1 MQLSDKQ
8 LNNLDKTAL
17 IIIVSSLQDQLQVL
31 QSQLDHTHTQLDQ
44 ANAKLSDNNRQ
55 IELLTE
61 QIRLMNQRVFGR
73 KTESATSRQIDGQLS
88 LFDTPQFEAFNE
100 AEYLKKDQL
109 KEPEITEVIIPTYRR
124 KKALGKREADLAGL
138 PARIMHHKLSEEEL
152 AQKFPDGYKELPEE
166 VYKRLHIIP
175 ETFIVDEHHVH
186 IYASKKNDGTI
197 VKAKRPKDLFRNSI
211 ATPSLVA
218 SIINGKYINAIPL
231 ERQARAHKDNGIAL
245 STNTM
250 ANWVIK
256 SSDEY
261 LSLIYDRL
269 HELIYDS
276 KVIHADETPT
286 KVMRIENTKIKN
298 GKKTYM
304 WVYRNRPLRGTH
316 PIVLFDWQPSR
327 RADHPRE
334 FLRDFSGIVITDGYQ
349 VYHKLGRERQDLTVA
364 GCWVHAR
371 RPFAEFIKAVD
382 EETASKTVAR
392 QAYDMIT
399 EIMHIDNTLDDLSA
413 ADRKK
418 QRRLLLSGKVDAY
431 FAWVK
436 ESYSRLLRNSKI
448 GKALAYSINQEVY
461 LRVFLSDGNVPMD
474 NNYAEQA
481 IRPFTIG
488 RKNFVLI
495 ESSNGAKA
503 SAILYSLVETA
514 KANMVNT
521 YEYFNLL
528 LTEIPKHMDDKDLK
542 FIDEL
547 LPWSPRIQQE
557 CPIRFKKS

>member
-124 KKALGKREADLAGL
+124 KKTLGKREADLAGL